1 MNHGCLFSFIQSMI
15 SVIYIIQRF
24 LHRSYRL
31 TSTFVLGITFSK
43 MMKTIFNECIFTF
56 LFLLRSLILNTN
68 RTKHYNANISFHK
81 YTVILMMNLIRLCQE
96 YLTLTFLSK
105 VVLECDTILVEMLMD
120 LMIYI
125 TLKRL
130 LSVSFNE
137 EKSLKGIVVS
147 VERSFEEI
155 KPLSTIKEF

>member
-1 MNHGCLFSFIQSMI
+1 
-15 SVIYIIQRF
+15 
-24 LHRSYRL
+24 
-31 TSTFVLGITFSK
+31 
-43 MMKTIFNECIFTF
+43 MM
-56 LFLLRSLILNTN
+56 S
-68 RTKHYNANISFHK
+68 
-81 YTVILMMNLIRLCQE
+81 LIRLCQE

-120 LMIYI
+120 LTIYI

-155 KPLSTIKEF
+155 KLLSTIKEF